1 MSNPNVTKEERKK
14 ERKEKRELKKK
25 ERAIKRASRDNSVG
39 KKIWNVVRIFFKGV
53 WKAIKGFC
61 KYILFPFWYT
71 GVLIVKTIKFLKVRN
86 KDPLTEE
93 DKKFLS
99 LIPTLFLSMS
109 LNIAVFF
116 LLFYFNIFD
125 KIIDIFIKEE
135 FWYAVGQIFVQI
147 GEGIWWLLE
156 IIFVSFFYDIIINPI
171 YIALNDRLWLSAT
184 ILLGGLVILT
194 GLGILAYNLSKRSKL
209 LENIGKFFKKIFLLP
224 KKFHNY
230 IREKVV
236 LKYLIGER
244 YLEKRMKNFFW
255 TNVLIQAILTVFFFI
270 FALYNGINQY
280 FIHISSSGTDGWGGE
295 EIMMYALFTSLILFL
310 IIGVFSTWFFTF
322 VHGVSTMSDEEY
334 EANKKKREEK
344 KQQRLEAKSKKQEEK
359 QTAQEK

>member
-125 KIIDIFIKEE
+125 KIIANI
-135 FWYAVGQIFVQI
+135 QVQI
-147 GEGIWWLLE
+147 NNFICRILC
-156 IIFVSFFYDIIINPI
+156 IICSIIYVTMN
-171 YIALNDRLWLSAT
+171 
-184 ILLGGLVILT
+184 IL
-194 GLGILAYNLSKRSKL
+194 
-209 LENIGKFFKKIFLLP
+209 KKYFL
-224 KKFHNY
+224 
-230 IREKVV
+230 R
-236 LKYLIGER
+236 
-244 YLEKRMKNFFW
+244 
-255 TNVLIQAILTVFFFI
+255 Q
-270 FALYNGINQY
+270 
-280 FIHISSSGTDGWGGE
+280 
-295 EIMMYALFTSLILFL
+295 
-310 IIGVFSTWFFTF
+310 
-322 VHGVSTMSDEEY
+322 
-334 EANKKKREEK
+334 
-344 KQQRLEAKSKKQEEK
+344 
-359 QTAQEK
+359 